1 VVALLLGAGAAI
13 LSLRLVEA
21 EGSVGPGTVR
31 LTANWR
37 SGGDTVLAV
46 PPLGRVVVDT
56 HDTPIRVRAQVSSL
70 DLNRLQDLAGS
81 AEPFAQLQRD
91 ARLNL
96 APLVR
101 ELAWKSLVFAA
112 LAGLVVGAL
121 LPGRRGLG
129 AAAGGLGGLLAV
141 GGLLALT
148 GHQFD
153 TAAFGRPQFEGALER
168 APALLDAVEREIGDL
183 AGVRDRVAYLSAQ
196 LEELLTVAA
205 HPEGD
210 ALEEDVAILHVSD
223 VHLNPLGLELAR
235 SLAEQFDVDAIVDTG
250 DLTSFGLPV
259 EQRIGE
265 LVSEMPVPYY
275 LVPGNHDSFANRKAL
290 DEYPNMTV
298 VDGEV
303 VTIGGVRILG
313 FADPLYTTEGGAPYE
328 RAREERAR
336 QADDVAAAV
345 RRERPDVLAVAG
357 LDQAVSSAGMVPLV
371 ISGDVHERSA
381 AEEDG
386 TLMLT
391 VGSTGATGLGS
402 FTVDTGR
409 SYEAEIL
416 RFTKGVLVAL
426 DYVTLDGVTGS
437 FTVNRVRYP
446 VPDWPPGE
454 NGGLHFG
461 RGA

>member
-1 VVALLLGAGAAI
+1 
-13 LSLRLVEA
+13 
-21 EGSVGPGTVR
+21 
-31 LTANWR
+31 
-37 SGGDTVLAV
+37 
-46 PPLGRVVVDT
+46 
-56 HDTPIRVRAQVSSL
+56 
-70 DLNRLQDLAGS
+70 
-81 AEPFAQLQRD
+81 
-91 ARLNL
+91 
-96 APLVR
+96 
-101 ELAWKSLVFAA
+101 
-112 LAGLVVGAL
+112 
-121 LPGRRGLG
+121 
-129 AAAGGLGGLLAV
+129 
-141 GGLLALT
+141 
-148 GHQFD
+148 
-153 TAAFGRPQFEGALER
+153 
-168 APALLDAVEREIGDL
+168 LDALGD
-183 AGVRDRVAYLSAQ
+183 
-196 LEELLTVAA
+196 
-205 HPEGD
+205 
-210 ALEEDVAILHVSD
+210 DVAILHVSD

-235 SLAEQFDVDAIVDTG
+235 SLAERFEVDAIVDTG

-275 LVPGNHDSFANRKAL
+275 LVAGNHDSFANREAL
-290 DEYPNMTV
+290 DDYPNVTV
-298 VDGEV
+298 VDAEV

-313 FADPLYTTEGGAPYE
+313 FADPLYTTEGGQPYE
-328 RAREERAR
+328 RAKEERAR

-381 AEEDG
+381 KEEDG

-416 RFTKGVLVAL
+416 RFKEGVLVAL

-446 VPDWPPGE
+446 PAGGDWGPGE
-454 NGGLHFG
+454 GPHFG
-461 RGA
+461 PAA